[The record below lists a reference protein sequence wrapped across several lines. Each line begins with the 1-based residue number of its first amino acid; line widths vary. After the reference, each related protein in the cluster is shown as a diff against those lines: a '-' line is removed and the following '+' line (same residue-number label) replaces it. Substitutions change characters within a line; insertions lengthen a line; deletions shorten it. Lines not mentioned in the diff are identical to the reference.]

1 LFLRLRLPLTLGLAV
16 LGCGGAEPRTSPPRG
31 AAASNAPES
40 AHAGPADSP
49 ASGPSASGT
58 DPARAP
64 LAVGVQGFCV
74 HGGAPA
80 VGAPLVD
87 RLGRLYLVTQDGYLH
102 SYEPDGRF
110 RFSFTVSGTPLGSPS
125 LRPSDEAVLLG
136 TTARSVYGIR
146 PDGQL
151 SFRASTLTPV
161 WSGLHARDMRSVI
174 YIGLDRYLYALSNHG
189 VALYRVPIPGQPVGE
204 PAVAPGGVVWIPLD
218 SGLARIHE
226 ALSVQR
232 FATAAP
238 VDQVVLGA
246 RGPFALS
253 GGQLWSFAQ
262 DGTAQAHGPAEGLVG
277 DGTSVLAWD
286 GAGGGTWFPGG
297 DVSHAVALG
306 VLADLRP
313 SGTAGLSGEQAL
325 LPLEGGEVA
334 LLDLAGP
341 GAPGVRRLKVL
352 TEPLELAAFTPG
364 QARLLVTSRGGRA
377 CLLDDPFGAARTPK
391 TSR

>member
-1 LFLRLRLPLTLGLAV
+1 MAP
-16 LGCGGAEPRTSPPRG
+16 
-31 AAASNAPES
+31 APEPP
-40 AHAGPADSP
+40 AARAG
-49 ASGPSASGT
+49 

-64 LAVGVQGFCV
+64 LVTGVQGFCV

-80 VGAPLVD
+80 VGYPLVD

-125 LRPSDEAVLLG
+125 LRPSDDAILLG

-146 PDGQL
+146 TDGQL
-151 SFRASTLTPV
+151 SFRATTLTPV
-161 WSGLHARDMRSVI
+161 WSGLHARDPRSVI

-218 SGLARIHE
+218 TGLARIRE

-232 FATAAP
+232 FPTAAP

-262 DGTAQAHGPAEGLVG
+262 DGTALAHGPAEGLLG

-286 GAGGGTWFPGG
+286 GEGGGTWFPGG
-297 DVSHAVALG
+297 DPSRATTLR
-306 VLADLRP
+306 VLAGLQP
-313 SGTAGLSGEQAL
+313 SGAGGLWGHQAL
-325 LPLEGGEVA
+325 LPLDDGEVA
-334 LLDLAGP
+334 LLDLADS
-341 GAPGVRRLKVL
+341 GVPTVRKLKIL
-352 TEPLELAAFTPG
+352 SEPVELAAFTPSR
-364 QARLLVTSRGGRA
+364 ARLLVTSRGGRA
-377 CLLDDPFGAARTPK
+377 CLLDDPFGAARAQDA
-391 TSR
+391 SR